1 MDLLYLD
8 FSKMEDGNMLL
19 LTQEFHLILKLKLH
33 FMDTAQKQ
41 MSSGFLW
48 WKKPTQ
54 SFMEATKN
62 FMEDKWTKLL

>member
-41 MSSGFLW
+41 MSSGFL
-48 WKKPTQ
+48 
-54 SFMEATKN
+54 
-62 FMEDKWTKLL
+62 